1 MSANNGTAGGARKRV
16 LVLMGGWSA
25 EREVSL
31 SSGAEVAR
39 ALIEHGY
46 RVDTLDVTRDV
57 GRLMAA
63 LSPKPDVVFNA
74 LHGKGGEDG
83 TIQGLL
89 DLLEIPYTHSG
100 VLASALAMDKPA
112 AKQAFVAAG
121 LRCPEG
127 IVVPRE
133 VLLRG
138 DVMSRPYVV
147 KPPAEGSS
155 VGVRIVREHDN
166 AQPFDGESWRFGEEV
181 LVERYIPGREIT
193 VAVLGEPTGPRA
205 LGALEIRPRGGFY
218 DYTAKYTDGQ
228 AAHLMPA
235 PLAPAVYD
243 EALRIAET
251 AHRELGCRGV
261 SRADL
266 RYDDTRGE
274 PGLLYLLEVNTQP
287 GMTPLSLV
295 PEIAAAAGIA
305 FPQLVAWMVENAAW
319 GT

>member
-1 MSANNGTAGGARKRV
+1 MSRNCGTSERQRV

-31 SSGAEVAR
+31 SSGTEVAR
-39 ALIEHGY
+39 ALIECGY

-57 GRLMAA
+57 GRLMGA

-127 IVVPRE
+127 VVVPRE

-138 DVMSRPYVV
+138 DVMARPYVV

-166 AQPFDGESWRFGEEV
+166 AQAFDADNWKFGAEV

-205 LGALEIRPRGGFY
+205 LGALEIKPHGGFY

-228 AAHLMPA
+228 ASHLMPA
-235 PLAPAVYD
+235 PLEPEVYD

-266 RYDDTRGE
+266 RYDDTEGE
-274 PGLLYLLEVNTQP
+274 AGTLYLLELNTQP

-295 PEIAAAAGIA
+295 PEIAAAAGLS
-305 FPQLVAWMVENAAW
+305 FPKLVSWMVEHAAW
-319 GT
+319 GA